1 MVHMEHMG
9 FPGARSC
16 WYLELWDLQIPGVS
30 LDFHLLRSRLPNAL
44 AYKRWR
50 LADGQ
55 PQGGRRRVAT
65 YLWLLLSCLEERRSQ
80 RACGRQSARARA
92 TPPAE
97 RQASARTR
105 RAVCARPPRKEEEEE
120 REREAPYMGCPILS
134 AYISSILHAVCHEV
148 YTPYLRV

>member
-80 RACGRQSARARA
+80 RACGRQSARARNA
-92 TPPAE
+92 AGGTPGLGAHAP
-97 RQASARTR
+97 RSLRKTTPQR
-105 RAVCARPPRKEEEEE
+105 RRR
-120 REREAPYMGCPILS
+120 REREGSPIHGMPHTLC
-134 AYISSILHAVCHEV
+134 IHIQ
-148 YTPYLRV
+148 YTPCSMP

>member
-44 AYKRWR
+44 ADKRWR

-65 YLWLLLSCLEERRSQ
+65 YLWLLLPTSGGE
-80 RACGRQSARARA
+80 AKGPAAAGYAARAAAARNA
-92 TPPAE
+92 PSPPQE
-97 RQASARTR
+97 ITR
-105 RAVCARPPRKEEEEE
+105 KE
-120 REREAPYMGCPILS
+120 RERERDWEN
-134 AYISSILHAVCHEV
+134 H
-148 YTPYLRV
+148 RV